1 MINLAVINLKSLIKK
16 IIKIIIVALIVAMIF
31 KFINIFKTENYINKL
46 FSKLKSSHVEIIE
59 DSIGISNY
67 LNSNDSSKKDSNLK
81 KLLVSELAVFSTED
95 ELMEKENQEEVTE
108 FENNNLKEKNNTQE
122 DKENANKQNEI
133 NQNEDNKIEEQE
145 NNGQLAL
152 VVNKENIEVPYT
164 AQTAVIETNNKVDKY
179 TDIYHSVKI
188 RNESKYTL
196 TEEMLKPDIDF
207 SNKKDI
213 IIYHTHTCESYTPT
227 ESNPYEAS
235 GNFRTT
241 DLNHSVA
248 RVGTELANILSIK
261 NFNVIHDV
269 TYHDYPAYTGSYT
282 RSLAT
287 INNILTNNKDA
298 QFVIDLHRDALGS
311 SSEYGPCVKI
321 GEEKVAQ
328 LMFVMGTDGGG
339 LDHPNWNTNL
349 KLAIKIQEKANEMY
363 PGLFKPI
370 ILRNSRYNQHVTT
383 GACIIE
389 VGATGNTLEECNGS
403 MKYLANV
410 IEEVMK

>member
-108 FENNNLKEKNNTQE
+108 FENNNLKEKNNMQE

-188 RNESKYTL
+188 RNESRYR
-196 TEEMLKPDIDF
+196 F
-207 SNKKDI
+207 
-213 IIYHTHTCESYTPT
+213 
-227 ESNPYEAS
+227 
-235 GNFRTT
+235 
-241 DLNHSVA
+241 
-248 RVGTELANILSIK
+248 
-261 NFNVIHDV
+261 
-269 TYHDYPAYTGSYT
+269 
-282 RSLAT
+282 
-287 INNILTNNKDA
+287 
-298 QFVIDLHRDALGS
+298 
-311 SSEYGPCVKI
+311 
-321 GEEKVAQ
+321 
-328 LMFVMGTDGGG
+328 
-339 LDHPNWNTNL
+339 
-349 KLAIKIQEKANEMY
+349 
-363 PGLFKPI
+363 FK
-370 ILRNSRYNQHVTT
+370 
-383 GACIIE
+383 
-389 VGATGNTLEECNGS
+389 
-403 MKYLANV
+403 
-410 IEEVMK
+410 